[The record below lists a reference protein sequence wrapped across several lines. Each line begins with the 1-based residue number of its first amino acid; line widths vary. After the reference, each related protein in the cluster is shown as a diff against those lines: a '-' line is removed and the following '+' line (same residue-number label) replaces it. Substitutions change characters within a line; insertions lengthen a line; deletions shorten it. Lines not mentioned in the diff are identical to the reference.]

1 MRARQSPAWDGKLAR
16 ELKRQMLAADDKK
29 HEPPT
34 VRDEAL
40 QAVKQAAYFIQQVRW
55 LHNRFPD
62 ALYDDVPGLSKSRVD

>member
-1 MRARQSPAWDGKLAR
+1 
-16 ELKRQMLAADDKK
+16 MLAADDKK